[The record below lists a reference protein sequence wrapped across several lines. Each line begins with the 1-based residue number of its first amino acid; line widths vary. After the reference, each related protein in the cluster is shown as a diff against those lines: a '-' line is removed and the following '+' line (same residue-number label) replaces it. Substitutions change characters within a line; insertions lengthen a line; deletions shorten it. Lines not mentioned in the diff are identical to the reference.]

1 MLGGCIN
8 NGVRLETD
16 EGHLFFLKWRDDPP
30 PGMYAAEAEGLTALG
45 AAVFRTS
52 GESLHGEANQGGI
65 RTPGVVRVGPKGA
78 WLMLD
83 FIPAG
88 PRGSRTDED
97 LGRGLAAIHA
107 TPTATPK
114 FGWERDNWIGH
125 LPQRNSPNA
134 LWGPFWRDARI
145 APQLELARSQGFF
158 RPTEEDGRKMDQ
170 LLGVVDSALDDV
182 KEPALLHGDLWSG
195 NAYADA
201 EGRPVLI
208 DPAAYRGDGEVDL
221 AMTELFGGFGTRFY
235 DAYREARPISS
246 AYHAYRRD
254 LYQLYYL
261 LVHVNLFGASYLAGS
276 LRAVDRV
283 LSEFG

>member
-1 MLGGCIN
+1 MAGGCIN
-8 NGVRLETD
+8 NGAQLETAD
-16 EGHLFFLKWRDDPP
+16 GHLFFLKWRDDPP
-30 PGMYAAEAEGLTALG
+30 PGMYAAEAEGLTALST
-45 AAVFRTS
+45 AASRTS
-52 GESLHGEANQGGI
+52 GQNLYGGADTGGI
-65 RTPGVVRVGPKGA
+65 RTPRVVRVGPDNA

-83 FIPAG
+83 FVPAG
-88 PRGSRTDED
+88 PRGLRSDEN

-107 TPTATPK
+107 TPTVQPS

-125 LPQRNSPNA
+125 LPQRNSPNSI
-134 LWGPFWRDARI
+134 WGRFWRDVRI
-145 APQLELARSQGFF
+145 APQLELARSRGFF
-158 RPTEEDGRKMDQ
+158 RSTEEGGRKMDD
-170 LLGVVDSALDDV
+170 LLGVVDSALADV
-182 KEPALLHGDLWSG
+182 KEPSLLHGDLWSG

-208 DPAAYRGDGEVDL
+208 DPAVYRGDGEVDL

-261 LVHVNLFGASYLAGS
+261 LVHVNLFGASYLAGA

-283 LSEFG
+283 LSEVG